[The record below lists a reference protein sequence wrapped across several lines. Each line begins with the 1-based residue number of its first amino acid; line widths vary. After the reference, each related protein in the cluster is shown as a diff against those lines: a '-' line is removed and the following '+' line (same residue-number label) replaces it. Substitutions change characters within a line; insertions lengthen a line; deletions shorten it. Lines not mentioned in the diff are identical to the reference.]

1 MKKKILL
8 FTMLFAFI
16 LNVSAQESIISDVF
30 EKFVEDKISSMQ
42 EVIDINDEQ
51 ARQLKEVEL
60 NFLFEVNSADKC
72 WLCNT
77 KKRVEKLKT
86 KKEEQLKEILRLD
99 QFIKYDAIDKKK
111 IKKHPIWMLD
121 K

>member
-60 NFLFEVNSADKC
+60 NFLLDVNSAENC
-72 WLCNT
+72 WWCKS
-77 KKRVEKLKT
+77 KKKISKLKKNRSDNLQQVLT
-86 KKEEQLKEILRLD
+86 REQY
-99 QFIKYDAIDKKK
+99 IKYDVVENDRIIND
-111 IKKHPIWMLD
+111 PPLLLR
-121 K
+121 